1 MALRLVAPPS
11 AELSDDDLVLGIRS
25 GDERALTLLY
35 KRYARYVAGIAF
47 RMMGSEDEVDDI
59 VQQVF
64 FETARLADKVEHVR
78 SWLYRL
84 ATRQVSR
91 RLKRRWR
98 RGRLSAALG
107 WLVPRSS
114 NPTHARGLDELY
126 EALDA
131 MSPDLRVPWS
141 LHHVEGRTVV
151 ETAEACGLSPAT
163 VKRRLARAEGLM
175 QKRWGT

>member
-1 MALRLVAPPS
+1 MALRLVAPT
-11 AELSDDDLVLGIRS
+11 AELSDEGLIAAIRS
-25 GDERALTLLY
+25 GDERAIALLY
-35 KRYARYVAGIAF
+35 KRYARYVAGIAY
-47 RMMGSEDEVDDI
+47 RMLGSEDEVDDI

-64 FETARLADKVEHVR
+64 FETAQLAERVEHVR

-98 RGRLSAALG
+98 RRRLSAALE
-107 WLVPRSS
+107 WLVPRAS
-114 NPTHARGLDELY
+114 NPSQARGLEELY

-141 LHHVEGRTVV
+141 LHHVEGQTVA

-163 VKRRLARAEGLM
+163 VKRRLARAEDLL